1 MQDFHTEKLSELR
14 EMDNYTLFKDFG
26 TQYLYDVQSP
36 QTELQIQCNP
46 KQNSRSPFVGTN
58 SKIIR
63 KSKGAKIILRK

>member
-14 EMDNYTLFKDFG
+14 EMDNYTLFKDFS

-46 KQNSRSPFVGTN
+46 N
-58 SKIIR
+58 KIE
-63 KSKGAKIILRK
+63 GVHL

>member
-1 MQDFHTEKLSELR
+1 MF
-14 EMDNYTLFKDFG
+14 MDWKI
-26 TQYLYDVQSP
+26 QYYEDGINLQIP
-36 QTELQIQCNP
+36 LQIQCNL